1 MGSDSTGKK
10 ERGPVYGSSKAPLVS
25 SAGKDHVIF
34 SKKLLLT
41 IGLVLLVTV
50 FVYFSVEQS
59 LIAGNLAASRQALT
73 QNNAIRTS
81 NEELEEAKAELQD
94 EEDELVN
101 MYSKWLDE
109 DNEELDIS
117 TEELETLKAQ
127 LKDMQDSMQ
136 RVTSS
141 HEAKEASLAE
151 KEKR

>member
-10 ERGPVYGSSKAPLVS
+10 SKGPVYGSKTQPLVS

-127 LKDMQDSMQ
+127 LKEVQENMQ
-136 RVTSS
+136 
-141 HEAKEASLAE
+141 K
-151 KEKR
+151 